1 MPHQEL
7 PMIPR
12 LSKSKYMSGNQCHK
26 RLYLEIRSPELKTEA
41 DEQTQAI
48 MDMGTEVGELA
59 RKRFPGGVLVA
70 QDRTQIPQAL
80 QETADLIRNPSVP
93 AIF

>member
-12 LSKSKYMSGNQCHK
+12 LSKSKYMSGNQCYK
-26 RLYLEIRSPELKTEA
+26 RLYLEIRSPELKAET

-48 MDMGTEVGELA
+48 MDMGTKVGELA
-59 RKRFPGGVLVA
+59 RKQFPGGVHVEHDHLH
-70 QDRTQIPQAL
+70 RKEAL
-80 QETADLIRNPSVP
+80 Q
-93 AIF
+93 